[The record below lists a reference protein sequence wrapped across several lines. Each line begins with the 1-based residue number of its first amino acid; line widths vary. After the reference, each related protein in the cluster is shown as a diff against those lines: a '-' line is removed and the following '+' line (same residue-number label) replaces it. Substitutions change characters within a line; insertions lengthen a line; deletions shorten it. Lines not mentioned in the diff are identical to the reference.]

1 MIFPRR
7 QRASGLANTVELA
20 PLIDVVLLLLIFFM
34 VSTTFLRREALTVT
48 LPSAASG
55 RAAAPVEAVEV
66 QVSASGEYLVDGQL
80 LSSAALLPALA
91 ERAQAGR
98 PLRLAA
104 DRDARH
110 QAVVRALDAAASAGF
125 ADVRLATRRPRGANH
140 AD

>member
-7 QRASGLANTVELA
+7 QRASGLASTVELA

-55 RAAAPVEAVEV
+55 RAAAPTEAVEV
-66 QVSASGEYLVDGQL
+66 RISPGGEYLVDGQL
-80 LSSAALLPALA
+80 TAAEALRPALA
-91 ERAQAGR
+91 QRAGR
-98 PLRLAA
+98 GWPLRIVA
-104 DRDARH
+104 DRDVRH

-125 ADVRLATRRPRGANH
+125 ADVRLATRRPQRPDH
-140 AD
+140 AR